1 MINGKKVIVVLP
13 AYNAERT
20 LMQTYEEIPKDIVDD
35 MILVDDGSLDNT
47 VEISKK
53 LGIQTIIHPSNKGYG
68 ANQKTCYQEAL
79 KKNPGMIIMLHP
91 DYQYSPKLILAMA
104 SMISSGLYDVVLA
117 SRILGRGALRGGMPL
132 YKYISNRVLTMIEN
146 YMLGYKL
153 TEYHTG
159 YRAYSSEVLKN
170 IPFMKNSDDFVFD
183 NEILAQIIYF
193 KYRIAEISCPT
204 KYFPEA
210 SSINFSRSVK
220 YGFGVL
226 ATGLK
231 FLIHKMKIKKI
242 SIFVKD

>member
-35 MILVDDGSLDNT
+35 MILVDDGSRDDT

-53 LGIQTIIHPSNKGYG
+53 LGIKTIIHPSNKGYG
-68 ANQKTCYQEAL
+68 ANQKTCYREAL
-79 KKNPGMIIMLHP
+79 KKNPDMIIMLHP
-91 DYQYSPKLILAMA
+91 DYQYSPKLIPAMA

-117 SRILGRGALRGGMPL
+117 SRILGRGALRGGMPF

-159 YRAYSSEVLKN
+159 YRAYSSEVLEN

-231 FLIHKMKIKKI
+231 FLIHKMKIKKVP
-242 SIFVKD
+242 IFVKD

>member
-1 MINGKKVIVVLP
+1 MINGKKIIVVLP
-13 AYNAERT
+13 AYNAEKT
-20 LMQTYEEIPKDIVDD
+20 LIQTYEEIPKDIADD
-35 MILVDDGSLDNT
+35 MILVDDGSRDHT
-47 VEISKK
+47 AEISKK

-79 KKNPGMIIMLHP
+79 KKNPDIIIMLHP

-117 SRILGRGALRGGMPL
+117 SRILGRGALRGGMPI
-132 YKYISNRVLTMIEN
+132 YKYIANRVLTMVEN

-170 IPFMKNSDDFVFD
+170 IPFTKNSDDFVFD

-204 KYFPEA
+204 RYFPEA

-231 FLIHKMKIKKI
+231 FLIHKMKIKKV

>member
-1 MINGKKVIVVLP
+1 MINGKRVIVVLP
-13 AYNAERT
+13 AYNAEKT
-20 LMQTYEEIPKDIVDD
+20 LMATYEDIPKDIVDD
-35 MILVDDGSLDNT
+35 VILVDDGSRDNT
-47 VEISKK
+47 AEISKK
-53 LGIQTIIHPSNKGYG
+53 LGIKTIIHPSNKGYG
-68 ANQKTCYQEAL
+68 ANQKTCYREAL
-79 KKNPGMIIMLHP
+79 KKNPDMIIMLHP
-91 DYQYSPKLILAMA
+91 DYQYSPKLIPAMA

-117 SRILGRGALRGGMPL
+117 SRILGRGALRGGMPF

-159 YRAYSSEVLKN
+159 YRAYSSEVLEN

-204 KYFPEA
+204 RYFPEA

-231 FLIHKMKIKKI
+231 FLIHKMKIKKV

>member
-1 MINGKKVIVVLP
+1 MINGKRVIVVLP
-13 AYNAERT
+13 AYNAEKT
-20 LMQTYEEIPKDIVDD
+20 LMATYEDIPKDIVDD
-35 MILVDDGSLDNT
+35 MILVDDGSRDHT

-53 LGIQTIIHPSNKGYG
+53 LGIKTIIHPSNKGYG
-68 ANQKTCYQEAL
+68 ANQKTCYREAL
-79 KKNPGMIIMLHP
+79 KKNPDMIIMLHP
-91 DYQYSPKLILAMA
+91 DYQYSPKLIPAMA

-159 YRAYSSEVLKN
+159 YRAYSSEVLEN

-231 FLIHKMKIKKI
+231 FLIHKMKIKKV

>member
-1 MINGKKVIVVLP
+1 MINGKRVIVVLP

-20 LMQTYEEIPKDIVDD
+20 LMATYEDIPKDIVDD
-35 MILVDDGSLDNT
+35 VILVDDGSRDNT
-47 VEISKK
+47 AEISKK
-53 LGIQTIIHPSNKGYG
+53 LGIKTIIHPSNKGYG
-68 ANQKTCYQEAL
+68 ANQKTCYREAL
-79 KKNPGMIIMLHP
+79 KKNPDMIIMLHP
-91 DYQYSPKLILAMA
+91 DYQYSPKLIPAMA

-117 SRILGRGALRGGMPL
+117 SRILGRGALRGGMPF

-159 YRAYSSEVLKN
+159 YRAYSSEVLEN

-231 FLIHKMKIKKI
+231 FLIHKMKIKKV

>member
-20 LMQTYEEIPKDIVDD
+20 LMATYEDIPKDIVDD
-35 MILVDDGSLDNT
+35 MILVDDGSRDTT

-68 ANQKTCYQEAL
+68 ANQKTCYREAL
-79 KKNPGMIIMLHP
+79 KKNPDMIIMLHP

-204 KYFPEA
+204 RYFPEA

-231 FLIHKMKIKKI
+231 FLIHKMKIKKV

>member
-1 MINGKKVIVVLP
+1 MINGKKIIVVLP
-13 AYNAERT
+13 AYNAEKT
-20 LMQTYEEIPKDIVDD
+20 LIQTYEEIPKDIADD
-35 MILVDDGSLDNT
+35 MILVDDGSRDHT
-47 VEISKK
+47 AEISKK

-79 KKNPGMIIMLHP
+79 KKNPDIIIMLHP

-117 SRILGRGALRGGMPL
+117 SRILGRGALRGGMPI
-132 YKYISNRVLTMIEN
+132 YKYIANRVLTMVEN

-170 IPFMKNSDDFVFD
+170 IPFTKNSDDFVFD

-204 KYFPEA
+204 MYFPEA

-231 FLIHKMKIKKI
+231 FLIHKMKIKKV